1 MIKNA
6 REGDEL
12 KFEPVTPATV
22 LEQGRFQLRV
32 SIPSSRF
39 TRSAQVE
46 VGERATV
53 ASIERDLTEVFGEC
67 VEVVDA
73 CCVS

>member
-1 MIKNA
+1 MIKNVHS
-6 REGDEL
+6 GDEL
-12 KFEPVTPATV
+12 RFEPVTPATV
-22 LEQGRFQLRV
+22 LEQGRFQLRI

-46 VGERATV
+46 VDERSTV
-53 ASIERDLTEVFGEC
+53 ASIERNLTDVFGES